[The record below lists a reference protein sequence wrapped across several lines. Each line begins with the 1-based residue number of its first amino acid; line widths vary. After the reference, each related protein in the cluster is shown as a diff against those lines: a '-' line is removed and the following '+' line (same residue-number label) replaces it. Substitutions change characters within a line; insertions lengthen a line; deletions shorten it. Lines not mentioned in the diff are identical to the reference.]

1 MKKLVVL
8 VIAAFGV
15 LGATAQDLKKVE
27 TAYLLNKFEDAK
39 TEVDKAVTDPKQQG
53 KPDVFYWKAK
63 VYAELY
69 RNDQLRA
76 KYPNARQD
84 ADDAFQKYAQADPA
98 FAKVKE
104 KGAEGYFAIYG
115 TAYKLGVGAF
125 NEKKW
130 EEAATDFKTAVE
142 YSDLIFKNK
151 WSNQAIPFD
160 TTSILYLA
168 YAYQNGS
175 KPAEAA
181 KYYSRLADAKVAGA
195 DYYQDVYRFLV
206 NHYTVTKNEALFRK
220 YLALGRETYP
230 KYAWDEFEIDYMD
243 QNMSLD
249 EKVALFKKDD
259 AAGTMSE
266 IKYLQFGDIFVGAKN
281 KNKDLDSAKAAEY
294 SHLGVEAYKKAFAKN
309 PQNGIAAYNIGVIY
323 YNIYGEYDDKY
334 AENIR
339 TMQGI
344 NANKPAPDKDPK
356 KRAAQDAAVKAK
368 LDPIR
373 DANAKLEKPLLEN
386 LDQSIE
392 WLEKAYTIFKDKTN
406 RTNTEK
412 SVINKSVDFLAN
424 LYGYKRDKMRGKD
437 TKAFDAFDAK
447 FKEFDAL
454 HGKF

>member
-1 MKKLVVL
+1 MKKLVL
-8 VIAAFGV
+8 LAATAFSM
-15 LGATAQDLKKVE
+15 LTLAAQDLKKVE

-39 TEVDKAVTDPKQQG
+39 TEVDKAVNDPKQQG
-53 KPDVFYWKAK
+53 KPDAIYWKAK
-63 VYAELY
+63 VYAALFK
-69 RNDQLRA
+69 NDQLRA

-84 ADDAFQKYAQADPA
+84 ADDAFQKYLQADPSL
-98 FAKVKE
+98 AKVKE
-104 KGAEGYFAIYG
+104 KGAEGYFDMYA
-115 TAYKLGVGAF
+115 TAYKLGIGVF

-130 EEAATDFKTAVE
+130 DDAAMNFKTAVD
-142 YSDLIFKNK
+142 YSDMIFKNK

-160 TTSILYLA
+160 TTSILYLS
-168 YAYQNGS
+168 YAYQNAS

-206 NHYTVTKNEALFRK
+206 NHYTVTKNEELFRK

-243 QNMSLD
+243 QNLTLD
-249 EKVALFKKDD
+249 DKVALYKKED
-259 AAGTMSE
+259 AAGGMSE
-266 IKYLQFGDIFVGAKN
+266 VKYLQFGDIFVNARSKN
-281 KNKDLDSAKAAEY
+281 HDLDSAKAAAIGQ
-294 SHLGVEAYKKAFAKN
+294 LGVDAYKKAFAKN
-309 PQNGIAAYNIGVIY
+309 PQNGIAAFNIGVIY
-323 YNIYGEYDDKY
+323 YNVYGDYDDKY

-356 KRAAQDAAVKAK
+356 KRPAQEAALKAK

-373 DANAKLEKPLLEN
+373 EANTKLEKPLMEN

-392 WLEKAYTIFKDKTN
+392 WLEKAYTIFKDKAS

-412 SVINKSVDFLAN
+412 SVISKSVDFLAN

-437 TKAFDAFDAK
+437 TKAFDTYDAK